1 MSQAVDSTTQVFE
14 IGPDAVGKRNVGVV
28 ARTDNLVVLAHVW
41 EKGGEAA
48 LHSHHSTD
56 ASWVVIQGQV
66 VFYGEGDVELARLN
80 RAQGILVPRDVK
92 YWFQS
97 TGDEPLIMVR
107 AAAKLQPGVDDD
119 RVYVTDEK

>member
-1 MSQAVDSTTQVFE
+1 MSQTVDSRTQVFE
-14 IGPDAVGKRNVGVV
+14 IGPAAVGQRNVGAV

-56 ASWVVIQGQV
+56 ASWIVLQGQV

-80 RAQGILVPRDVK
+80 RTQGILIPRDVK

-97 TGDEPLIMVR
+97 TGDEPLIMMR

-119 RVYVTDEK
+119 RVYVTK

>member
-1 MSQAVDSTTQVFE
+1 MSQAVDAKIQVFE
-14 IGPDAVGKRNVGVV
+14 IGPSAVGQRNVGAV

-56 ASWVVIQGQV
+56 ASWVVLQGQV

-80 RAQGILVPRDVK
+80 RTQGVLIPCDVK

-107 AAAKLQPGVDDD
+107 AAAKLRPGVDDD
-119 RVYVTDEK
+119 RVYVTE